1 MSTMLSFLRRHA
13 WARRLAAACLS
24 VVMLLS
30 HSAATARAETGQD
43 YAKQAGTRLVGRVA
57 PAPKLATIDGK
68 TIDLAALRGR
78 KAVYLKFWA
87 TWCVPCR
94 EQMPHFEK
102 VKRAAGDEP
111 NDLEVVA
118 INIGFDDT
126 LAQIEAYRRE
136 HGLTMPIVRDDD
148 GRLGE
153 LFGLRVTPQHVVI
166 GKDGRIQY
174 VGHLADARLDAAL
187 ASARQSSASDSM
199 TVATSPSLSGQQAAP
214 DIARI
219 GDAVPSM
226 KVKTLEGHE
235 VALKDPAGKR
245 QTVLAFLSPWC
256 EGYFEKTR
264 PRSSKRCRALRE
276 QLVALGRDRSV
287 RWVGIASGLW
297 ASEQDLR
304 DYRNDHGIPVP
315 MTLDRDGALFR
326 RFGIHRV
333 PAVIVVDAGG
343 RIVGQVDVDELKDGH
358 VQQSARATRARGHR

>member
-1 MSTMLSFLRRHA
+1 MSTIHSFLRRHA
-13 WARRLAAACLS
+13 WARRLTAAGLS
-24 VVMLLS
+24 VVMLWS
-30 HSAATARAETGQD
+30 HSAPTARAETGQD

-57 PAPKLATIDGK
+57 PAPRLATIDGK

-102 VKRAAGDEP
+102 VKRTAGDDP

-118 INIGFDDT
+118 VNIGFDDT

-187 ASARQSSASDSM
+187 ASARQSSATDSR
-199 TVATSPSLSGQQAAP
+199 TVATSTSLSAQQAAP
-214 DIARI
+214 TARI

-226 KVKTLEGHE
+226 TVRTLEGYGI
-235 VALKDPAGKR
+235 ALKDPAGKR
-245 QTVLAFLSPWC
+245 ETVLAFLSPWC

-264 PRSSKRCRALRE
+264 PQSSRRCRALRE

-297 ASEQDLR
+297 ASEQDLH
-304 DYRNDHGIPVP
+304 DYRNEHGIPVP

-333 PAVIVVDAGG
+333 PAVIVVDADG
-343 RIVGQVDVDELKDGH
+343 RIVGQVEVDELKDGH
-358 VQQSARATRARGHR
+358 LQQSARAARARGHR

>member
-1 MSTMLSFLRRHA
+1 MSAILSSLHRHA
-13 WARRLAAACLS
+13 WARRLAAAGVS
-24 VVMLLS
+24 AVMLLS
-30 HSAATARAETGQD
+30 HGAPTARAETGQD

-57 PAPKLATIDGK
+57 PTPRLATIDGK

-94 EQMPHFEK
+94 DQMPHFEK
-102 VKRAAGDEP
+102 VKRTAGD
-111 NDLEVVA
+111 DLEVVA

-166 GKDGRIQY
+166 GKEGRIQY

-187 ASARQSSASDSM
+187 ASARQSSASDSRTAAM
-199 TVATSPSLSGQQAAP
+199 SPPSSGQQAAP
-214 DIARI
+214 VTARI
-219 GDAVPSM
+219 GDVVPSLT
-226 KVKTLEGHE
+226 VKTLEGYE
-235 VALKDPAGKR
+235 IALKDPAGKR
-245 QTVLAFLSPWC
+245 ETVLAFLSPWC

-264 PRSSKRCRALRE
+264 PRSSKRCRSLRE

-297 ASEQDLR
+297 ASEQDLHN
-304 DYRNDHGIPVP
+304 YRNEHGIPVP
-315 MTLDRDGALFR
+315 LTLDREGALFR

-343 RIVGQVDVDELKDGH
+343 RIVGQVDVDELKGGH
-358 VQQSARATRARGHR
+358 LQQSARATRARGHR

>member
-1 MSTMLSFLRRHA
+1 MSAILSSLRRHA
-13 WARRLAAACLS
+13 WARRSAAAGLS

-30 HSAATARAETGQD
+30 HSAPTARAETGQD

-57 PAPKLATIDGK
+57 PAPRLATIDGK
-68 TIDLAALRGR
+68 AIDLVALRGR

-102 VKRAAGDEP
+102 VKRTAGDE
-111 NDLEVVA
+111 LEVVA

-174 VGHLADARLDAAL
+174 IGHLADARLDAAL

-199 TVATSPSLSGQQAAP
+199 TVATSPSSSGQQAAP
-214 DIARI
+214 DTARI

-226 KVKTLEGHE
+226 KVKTLEGYE
-235 VALKDPAGKR
+235 IALKDPAGMR
-245 QTVLAFLSPWC
+245 ESVLAFLSPWC

-304 DYRNDHGIPVP
+304 DYRNEHGIPVP

-326 RFGIHRV
+326 RFDIHRV
-333 PAVIVVDAGG
+333 PAVIVVDADGK
-343 RIVGQVDVDELKDGH
+343 IVRQVDVDELKDGYL
-358 VQQSARATRARGHR
+358 QQSARTPRTRGHL